1 MTQAELGKRYSLC
14 VLFNS
19 GTTDKMDKTL
29 VVFYFKFKTIFQSN
43 DFKHKVDSW
52 YNTVNQICHT
62 ETQLY
67 IQSSKPGLISMK
79 LHYFGEGQV

>member
-1 MTQAELGKRYSLC
+1 
-14 VLFNS
+14 
-19 GTTDKMDKTL
+19 MDKIL

-79 LHYFGEGQV
+79 LHYFGEGQVWKSSLYKYCVDHIQFMLSF